1 MVVVNDAVGLALVI
15 SGIALFAFELIHP
28 GALLI
33 IPGSILLVAGFLYLF
48 LPDILLDSYIGP
60 VIVVVAAIGGAL
72 IEIPYY
78 RWVAPIHRPMSTTS
92 GGLVG
97 EEAIVVVPVEPNNL
111 RGKVK
116 VKSEVWSARAD
127 QPIPVGTHVR
137 VIHGEGVSVT
147 VQPISPPPSS

>member
-1 MVVVNDAVGLALVI
+1 MVVNDTIGIALVVV
-15 SGIALFAFELIHP
+15 GIALFAFELIHP
-28 GALLI
+28 GALLL

-60 VIVVVAAIGGAL
+60 VLVIVAAIFGAL
-72 IEIPYY
+72 VEIPYY
-78 RWVAPIHRPMSTTS
+78 RWVAPVHRPMSTTS

-97 EEAIVVVPVEPNNL
+97 EEAIVIAPVEVNNL

-116 VKSEVWSARAD
+116 VKSEIWSARSD
-127 QPIPVGTHVR
+127 QPIPVGTRVR

-147 VQPISPPPSS
+147 VQPINQPPSS

>member
-1 MVVVNDAVGLALVI
+1 MVVVNDAIGVTIVVV
-15 SGIALFAFELIHP
+15 GIALLAFELIHP

-33 IPGSILLVAGFLYLF
+33 IPGSILMVAGFLYLF
-48 LPDILLDSYIGP
+48 LPNVLLDSYIGP
-60 VIVVVAAIGGAL
+60 VVVVIAAILGAL

-78 RWVAPIHRPMSTTS
+78 RWVAPVHRPMSTTS

-97 EEAIVVVPVEPNNL
+97 EEAVVTVPIEPNTL

-116 VKSEVWSARAD
+116 VKSEIWSARSD
-127 QPIPVGTHVR
+127 RPIPVGTRVR

-147 VQPISPPPSS
+147 VQPIDAPPSS